1 MIWKYVVGYEDFYKI
16 SEFGDILNVKTNKI
30 RKTRPNT
37 KHGYIDIDLYKNGKC
52 RWKRVHR
59 LVAEAFVPNPDNL
72 PIVMHLDNNKQ
83 NNHYTNL
90 KWGTISKNTKQAFD
104 DELID
109 KRKTY
114 ELYNDHENL
123 KVIGLENLCEK
134 TNYSNSSI
142 AVYIKNN
149 KPLLKGKYKGYKI
162 KIS

>member
-83 NNHYTNL
+83 NN
-90 KWGTISKNTKQAFD
+90 
-104 DELID
+104 
-109 KRKTY
+109 
-114 ELYNDHENL
+114 
-123 KVIGLENLCEK
+123 C
-134 TNYSNSSI
+134 SS
-142 AVYIKNN
+142 
-149 KPLLKGKYKGYKI
+149 
-162 KIS
+162 

>member
-1 MIWKYVVGYEDFYKI
+1 MNFCQLQKKI
-16 SEFGDILNVKTNKI
+16 
-30 RKTRPNT
+30 
-37 KHGYIDIDLYKNGKC
+37 
-52 RWKRVHR
+52 
-59 LVAEAFVPNPDNL
+59 
-72 PIVMHLDNNKQ
+72 
-83 NNHYTNL
+83 
-90 KWGTISKNTKQAFD
+90 TKQAFD

>member
-104 DELID
+104 DE
-109 KRKTY
+109 
-114 ELYNDHENL
+114 
-123 KVIGLENLCEK
+123 
-134 TNYSNSSI
+134 
-142 AVYIKNN
+142 
-149 KPLLKGKYKGYKI
+149 
-162 KIS
+162 